1 MYAVFSN
8 RKAGMKAFHRP
19 LCLAE
24 GLTEDI
30 KLCRQKLLSI
40 TFRYSQASH
49 FLCNFPSCLCASH
62 LWRAFRALKIRS
74 CYIAE
79 PVKLN

>member
-40 TFRYSQASH
+40 ILDTVKRVIF
-49 FLCNFPSCLCASH
+49 FVIFPAVYVQVTCGEHSVHSKSGVVTL
-62 LWRAFRALKIRS
+62 
-74 CYIAE
+74 
-79 PVKLN
+79 LNQ